1 MEGVPVTRPAA
12 LRRRRDELVLRV
24 QRADDTAA
32 VFAEAST
39 RLRRLVPFDAAVWL
53 STDPDTGLPTAP
65 TRVEGFDLGHPD
77 ACSEFWRRELLL
89 EDVNLYRDVA
99 RARVPVAALRA
110 TARDPR
116 ASGRYRRFLRPHGFD
131 DELRAMLRVGGSP
144 WGSITLLRREGQ
156 AAFTHTETRLVA
168 SLSAPLGEAL
178 RVRARPAESLGVVRH
193 DRPGLLLF
201 DRAGAL
207 VSANEQ
213 ARAWLAELPPGLVLP
228 SDLGVAVPMWMLAT
242 VFRALAVAWARGDGT
257 ARARV
262 RTRRGLWLVCHA
274 SCLRGPDG
282 SLGTIAVVIEPA
294 KAAEIAP
301 IIVQAYELTDREQQ
315 ITRLIAR
322 GAATGDIAEELF
334 LSAHTVRD
342 HVKAIF
348 QKVGVSSRGELVA
361 KLFAEH
367 YEPVHF
373 EDVVHV
379 DAAT

>member
-1 MEGVPVTRPAA
+1 MAVDRPGHRAA
-12 LRRRRDELVLRV
+12 
-24 QRADDTAA
+24 
-32 VFAEAST
+32 
-39 RLRRLVPFDAAVWL
+39 
-53 STDPDTGLPTAP
+53 TAP
-65 TRVEGFDLGHPD
+65 TRLEAFDLGHPD
-77 ACSEFWRRELLL
+77 TCSEFWRREFLS

-99 RARVPVAALRA
+99 RAQVPAAALRA

-116 ASGRYRRFLRPHGFD
+116 VSGRYRRFLRPNGFD
-131 DELRAMLRVGGSP
+131 DELRAVLRVGESP

-156 AAFTHTETRLVA
+156 PAFTRTETRLMA

-178 RVRARPAESLGVVRH
+178 RVRARPAGSLGVVRH

-201 DRAGAL
+201 DRDGAL

-213 ARAWLAELPPGLVLP
+213 ARAWLAELPTGLVLP

-274 SCLRGPDG
+274 SCLRGPDD
-282 SLGTIAVVIEPA
+282 SLGTIAVVVEPA

-367 YEPVHF
+367 YEPVHV
-373 EDVVHV
+373 EDVVRG
-379 DAAT
+379 DATA

>member
-1 MEGVPVTRPAA
+1 VTSSFCGSSESTTPPTSSPKPRPACAGWSRSTRPCGCRPTPAPGCPRP
-12 LRRRRDELVLRV
+12 RRGWR
-24 QRADDTAA
+24 
-32 VFAEAST
+32 AST
-39 RLRRLVPFDAAVWL
+39 W
-53 STDPDTGLPTAP
+53 
-65 TRVEGFDLGHPD
+65 GHPD
-77 ACSEFWRRELLL
+77 ACSEFWRREFLV

-99 RARVPVAALRA
+99 RAEVPAAALRA
-110 TARDPR
+110 TARDPGV
-116 ASGRYRRFLRPHGFD
+116 SSRYRRFLHPHGFD
-131 DELRAMLRVGGSP
+131 DELRAVLRVGDSP
-144 WGSITLLRREGQ
+144 WGAMTLLRRQGR
-156 AAFTHTETRLVA
+156 AAFSHAETRLVA

-178 RVRARPAESLGVVRH
+178 RVRTRPAESLGGLVRH

-201 DRAGAL
+201 DRDGAL
-207 VSANEQ
+207 VSANQQ
-213 ARAWLAELPPGLVLP
+213 ARAWRAELPRGLEVP
-228 SDLGVAVPMWMLAT
+228 SDLGVAVPMWLLAT

-282 SLGTIAVVIEPA
+282 SLGSIAVVVEPA

-334 LSAHTVRD
+334 LSSHTVRD

-348 QKVGVSSRGELVA
+348 GKVGVSSRGELVA

-373 EDVVHV
+373 GEVVRT
-379 DAAT
+379 DL